1 MCDLRFD
8 VIVLGLFELLPVLEE
23 AHGAVLEIV
32 LADNTLPHR
41 LGAFFASLAH
51 ALAVVADPNQR
62 LAHHE
67 QL

>member
-1 MCDLRFD
+1 LR
-8 VIVLGLFELLPVLEE
+8 
-23 AHGAVLEIV
+23 
-32 LADNTLPHR
+32 
-41 LGAFFASLAH
+41 AFFASLAH